1 MKKDGKKHITAMTA
15 WRSRNVTATSNV
27 YETYCGN
34 FTYRNGTLTRVL
46 NVISIILIVLM
57 TISCKNNEWIRIRHQ
72 GDCDKPI
79 STICIMKGH
88 GRVKDSLHHFTYV
101 EDERGLREFSE
112 YHFYVNDTTYK
123 HVMDFI
129 RHYQAPKSDNGHYG
143 EFGSH
148 VVLLCTGKDIIKS
161 TWRNLGDEEIP
172 WHKNGVIYINS
183 KEQVLYML
191 DNFQSSDFFSK
202 LLCLIGEEDE
212 LSQMIGNRIIH
223 LKKIDTFYPP
233 KRRNH

>member
-1 MKKDGKKHITAMTA
+1 MI
-15 WRSRNVTATSNV
+15 
-27 YETYCGN
+27 
-34 FTYRNGTLTRVL
+34 
-46 NVISIILIVLM
+46 

-88 GRVKDSLHHFTYV
+88 GQVKDSCQHFTYV
-101 EDERGLREFSE
+101 EDERGFREFSE

-123 HVMDFI
+123 HVMDYI

-161 TWRNLGDEEIP
+161 TYNQGGKEVPSKE
-172 WHKNGVIYINS
+172 NSVIYINS
-183 KEQVLYML
+183 KEQVLYLL

-202 LLCLIGEEDE
+202 LLYLIGEEDE
-212 LSQMIGNRIIH
+212 LSQEIDRRISN
-223 LKKIDTFYPP
+223 LKRIETFYPP
-233 KRRNH
+233 NFKWK